1 MQSIGEIEYEKIPP
15 FFHDGGFST
24 LTKYRRSCRLYFFPG
39 IDESVELLF
48 CRCLFEVHWLKI
60 ARYQRSGILDL
71 DLEYVREGSL
81 DAIQGNRCYRIMPGE
96 LFLMHPGIDA
106 EIRTGPE
113 GFCVKTSL
121 SIHGPLLA
129 EFLHRSGLEQVDRIT
144 SIDRPRF
151 ELLLEQFKAMSE
163 EPPPAIRQRN
173 GGLSFELLRFLQF
186 PEPEERLP
194 DSISRMDHYIRNHL
208 DASLSCARLAK
219 QAGCSP
225 AHLNGLFRKYYGT
238 SPYRHIELLRMRRA
252 ARFLLEFPDLSI
264 KEIAGQVGYSDAL
277 NFSTGFKKIFGIS
290 PRRYRQE
297 HFR

>member
-1 MQSIGEIEYEKIPP
+1 MWETAIILKKQTSMHSMGKLNTKRFRHFFTTAVFHADQVPP
-15 FFHDGGFST
+15 FLPS
-24 LTKYRRSCRLYFFPG
+24 LFFPG

-121 SIHGPLLA
+121 SIHGPA
-129 EFLHRSGLEQVDRIT
+129 ARGVFASERTGTGRPDHFNRPAAFRTASGAIQGDVR
-144 SIDRPRF
+144 
-151 ELLLEQFKAMSE
+151 

-173 GGLSFELLRFLQF
+173 GGLSFELLHFLQF

-225 AHLNGLFRKYYGT
+225 A
-238 SPYRHIELLRMRRA
+238 I
-252 ARFLLEFPDLSI
+252 
-264 KEIAGQVGYSDAL
+264 
-277 NFSTGFKKIFGIS
+277 
-290 PRRYRQE
+290 
-297 HFR
+297 